1 MQVLEETHSAG
12 KDSVKVRWI
21 STDSIEKYVIRNRGK
36 AFRLPDRPLYLTERI
51 RQAARRLV
59 AIPGRGGK
67 TWQAIALEENTNQK
81 QVKAGKQWVRRMYA
95 PNRGNIVLGL
105 VKADTSL
112 IRENMMEVE
121 SFDAPKKKAPLLAQE
136 MAVRIID
143 GRILQN
149 LPEWKGR
156 YWLDDSGRIRSSWD
170 KRRPR
175 YGRMATQRPG
185 EQEVGP
191 LDAAT
196 AKMHRWQFTTKPS
209 KGSSW
214 KDLLAQN
221 KSVVDRL
228 TSQRIRRFGLD
239 R

>member
-1 MQVLEETHSAG
+1 MQALEETHSAG
-12 KDSVKVRWI
+12 KDSMKVQWI

-67 TWQAIALEENTNQK
+67 TWQAIALEENTNK
-81 QVKAGKQWVRRMYA
+81 KEVKAGKEWVRRIYA

-121 SFDAPKKKAPLLAQE
+121 SFDVPKKKAPLLAQE
-136 MAVRIID
+136 MAVRKID

-149 LPEWKGR
+149 LPEWNGR
-156 YWLDDSGRIRSSWD
+156 FWLDDSGRIRSSWD

-175 YGRMATQRPG
+175 YGRIVTQRPG
-185 EQEVGP
+185 EHAVDP
-191 LDAAT
+191 LDATT
-196 AKMHRWQFTTKPS
+196 AKTHRREFTTKAS
-209 KGSSW
+209 KGNSW
-214 KDLLAQN
+214 NDLLAQN
-221 KSVVDRL
+221 KNVIDRL
-228 TSQRIRRFGLD
+228 TSQRIRTFGLD
-239 R
+239 S